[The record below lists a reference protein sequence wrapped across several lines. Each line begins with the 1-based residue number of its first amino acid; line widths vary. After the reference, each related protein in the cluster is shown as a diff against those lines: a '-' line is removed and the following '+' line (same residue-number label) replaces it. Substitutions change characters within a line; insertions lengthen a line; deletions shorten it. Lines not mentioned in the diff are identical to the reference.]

1 KIVNLWVQRFREEA
15 KEKRLSLTDVMTP
28 FVEPLSS
35 KSLTG
40 EASTFAAPI
49 TTLSTTFA
57 SFTII
62 PPSLVASDQVLDAE
76 PHNKDPPAMTIEK
89 EELGTSLK

>member
-1 KIVNLWVQRFREEA
+1 REEA

-40 EASTFAAPI
+40 EASTSAASPI

-57 SFTII
+57 SSTVI
-62 PPSLVASDQVLDAE
+62 PPSSVVSDQVLDAKPYSE
-76 PHNKDPPAMTIEK
+76 DPSTVAFEK
-89 EELGTSLK
+89 E